1 MFNKNFRTDYYFDLS
16 SKQAIMNYQI
26 LKNTS
31 TKDGVMNEETFLY
44 FVRDFYNQKEVY
56 LNTFINKAKLI
67 VGD

>member
-1 MFNKNFRTDYYFDLS
+1 
-16 SKQAIMNYQI
+16 
-26 LKNTS
+26 
-31 TKDGVMNEETFLY
+31 MNEETFLY